1 MVYSLSLLSF
11 KIKKKTT
18 LRKLMA
24 AYCNK
29 KGLDLQAVRFW
40 YVLIIFSN
48 HHLFSTFVFLLSF
61 EGNRL
66 RPDDSVLTIP
76 DLEDGDTIEVFQEQ
90 QGGEGATSDVQ
101 L

>member
-1 MVYSLSLLSF
+1 M
-11 KIKKKTT
+11 
-18 LRKLMA
+18 
-24 AYCNK
+24 
-29 KGLDLQAVRFW
+29 
-40 YVLIIFSN
+40 
-48 HHLFSTFVFLLSF
+48 FLLSF